1 MHTVNKKIMI
11 AVLTVV
17 LTAVCVISGMLLSG
31 HMPKTQDDTTTQP
44 TAVER
49 TIEPLPVGKKA
60 DLPKPVRGT
69 KFFVSAESV
78 GNTLPQTMQKIAQSG
93 FNCVVFLRAGAS
105 APFAVSD
112 DPAALSSAIADARK
126 AGLYTAAVVNTDT
139 PEAVCDFARKCG
151 ADCIVLSGQFAKSRE
166 QSVDALRAS
175 IRSFEDAAAS
185 TQLSALLW
193 DFPFDARLSAQNAGF
208 LTAFSKAA
216 QDSSLTGIYI
226 AADATGDAFS
236 SGADAWLTYAADRPL
251 WFGLTDKV
259 NAQKIGFLHTENAFS
274 QASSLLKLETEQ
286 SPVSFIFTE
295 YSAFA
300 LDAECG
306 KIVYNCMTQGIL
318 PDSYLK
324 TFKVTNHSGT
334 TITTTESKIT
344 FLGESNPA
352 YPLTCSG
359 KPVPVTDDGF
369 FAVEYDLKVGRNK
382 FDFVC
387 VGKTYSYTVQYNLD
401 LIRSISPSGTLKT
414 PGGNA
419 LEISVVAH
427 RKASVYA
434 TLNGAK
440 ITLVGSNALLSDAE
454 NGHMDTS
461 SDYVTFTG
469 KYNLPESTSKSMSL
483 GAIKAFASYQNASD
497 SITGAS
503 VTVTAAEKI
512 EALPVVDT
520 PKTTVA
526 SSTASTTQST
536 TQAPSTTVTTETE
549 PVVTTDEESEST
561 EGSSGT
567 SSTSSTSTGTTTST
581 TTSTTSTTSSTTTSV
596 KLDPPITPYKYNGI
610 AGTKRMCKI
619 KTYYTETMPLSP
631 LNDLSVPLSTPL
643 LAGTFDFI
651 TGESS
656 FDKYT
661 YYNLG
666 SGRRVYRKDVEVIE
680 KGYAMPANVLTLVNS
695 GTTSGKTNIDL
706 HLKWKV
712 PFNAVLNGQRY
723 VNDPKNRR
731 EYAVTS
737 LNAKSLDI
745 TFYYTAEAVGQPNV
759 SASGVVSSCEWVQ
772 SSSAQTCTLR
782 LYLRSASR
790 FYGYSVSYNADD
802 TLHISIKEK
811 GADSVSGKTV
821 MLDPGHGGSD
831 PGAPCAVNG
840 GTYNEAKIALAI
852 AEKVKAKLNAMG
864 ASVIMTRTSNS
875 DLTLDSRKRMARTN
889 NPDIFVSIHLD
900 SAASSSGYGT
910 TAFYYRPYSYALAK
924 SIHTHLVNTYVQ
936 NIYGTQKSTI
946 DRGTVFYPY
955 SVTRIEECPSVL
967 IECGYVSNLE
977 ECRIL
982 QNSKHQDS
990 IATAIANGIR
1000 DFFASN

>member
-1 MHTVNKKIMI
+1 MDTKKKVMI
-11 AVLTVV
+11 AALTVIL
-17 LTAVCVISGMLLSG
+17 LTVCITSGILLSG
-31 HMPKTQDDTTTQP
+31 HTPPKKADDPTTQTTTEP
-44 TAVER
+44 KL
-49 TIEPLPVGKKA
+49 EPLPVGKKA
-60 DLPKPVRGT
+60 ELPGAVRGT
-69 KFFVSAESV
+69 KLSVSGTNAGRPV
-78 GNTLPQTMQKIAQSG
+78 AQVMPELVKNG
-93 FNCVVFLRAGAS
+93 FNTVILHKSDASPVFTTQ
-105 APFAVSD
+105 D
-112 DPAALSSAIADARK
+112 DTSALSTAVTQAHS
-126 AGLYTAAVVNTDT
+126 AGLYTGVRLQADSPETAA
-139 PEAVCDFARKCG
+139 AFAKSSG
-151 ADCIVLSGQFAKSRE
+151 ADCIVLTGLYE
-166 QSVDALRAS
+166 QNRSTTLDALREMVRAY
-175 IRSFEDAAAS
+175 EEAVAP
-185 TQLSALLW
+185 TQVSALLW
-193 DFPFDARLSAQNAGF
+193 DLPFDARLNAQNAGF
-208 LTAFSKAA
+208 LTAFSKALRDA
-216 QDSSLTGIYI
+216 SCTGLYVVSNDAGDS
-226 AADATGDAFS
+226 FS
-236 SGADAWLTYAADRPL
+236 SGADAWLGYAADRPV
-251 WFGLTDKV
+251 WFSLTDRAGKS
-259 NAQKIGFLHTENAFS
+259 QSGFLRIEKTFS
-274 QASSLLKLETEQ
+274 QTSSLLKLETPQ
-286 SPVSFIFTE
+286 SPVSFIFAA
-295 YSAFA
+295 YSAFSD
-300 LDAECG
+300 DAECT
-306 KIVYNCMTQGIL
+306 KIVRNCLTQGIV

-324 TFKVTNHSGT
+324 TFRVTNIQGT
-334 TITTTESKIT
+334 SASTSESKFT
-344 FLGESNPA
+344 FLGECNPMF
-352 YPLTCSG
+352 PLVCNG
-359 KPVPVTDDGF
+359 KPVTVTDEGYF
-369 FAVEYDLKVGRNK
+369 SAEYDLKIGKNT
-382 FDFVC
+382 FDFSC
-387 VGKTYSYTVQYNLD
+387 NGKTYSYTVQYQLD
-401 LIRSISPSGTLKT
+401 LIRSISPSGSLQT
-414 PGGNA
+414 PGGSA

-440 ITLVGSNALLSDAE
+440 VTLVGSNALLSDSE

-469 KYNLPESTSKSMSL
+469 KYNLPESTSRSMSL
-483 GAIKAFASYQNASD
+483 GTIKAFASYQGTSD

-503 VTVTAAEKI
+503 VTVTAAEKV
-512 EALPVVDT
+512 EALPVVQE
-520 PKTTVA
+520 PKPTTSA
-526 SSTASTTQST
+526 TTASTTEST
-536 TQAPSTTVTTETE
+536 TESTTASTKPPQSESVSET
-549 PVVTTDEESEST
+549 DDESESASAA
-561 EGSSGT
+561 SSRAPIT
-567 SSTSSTSTGTTTST
+567 ASTTTTTTTTTST
-581 TTSTTSTTSSTTTSV
+581 SASTSSSV
-596 KLDPPITPYKYNGI
+596 KLPAPLTPYNYNGI

-631 LNDLSVPLSTPL
+631 LNDLSVPLTTPL

-680 KGYAMPANVLTLVNS
+680 KGYAMPANVLTLVSS
-695 GTTSGKTNIDL
+695 GTSSGKTNIDL

-712 PFNAVLNGQRY
+712 PFNAILNGQKY
-723 VNDPKNRR
+723 INDPRNRR

-759 SASGVVSSCEWVQ
+759 SASGVISSCEWVQ

-790 FYGYSVSYNADD
+790 FYGYSVSYNDNG

-831 PGAPCAVNG
+831 GGAPCAVNSS
-840 GTYNEAKIALAI
+840 TYNEAKIALAI
-852 AEKVKAKLNAMG
+852 AEKVKAKLQSMG

-889 NPDIFVSIHLD
+889 NPDVFVSIHLD
-900 SAASSSGYGT
+900 AAASSSGYGT

-924 SIHTHLVNTYVQ
+924 SIHTRLVNTYVQ

-982 QNSKHQDS
+982 QNAQHQDS
-990 IATAIANGIR
+990 IASAIANGIR
-1000 DFFASN
+1000 DYFASN

>member
-1 MHTVNKKIMI
+1 MHTVNKKILI
-11 AVLTVV
+11 GVLIVA
-17 LTAVCVISGMLLSG
+17 LTAVCAISGVLLSG
-31 HMPKTQDDTTTQP
+31 HIPSRPAENTTQP
-44 TAVER
+44 TTER
-49 TIEPLPVGKKA
+49 AIEPLPVGKKA
-60 DLPKPVRGT
+60 DVPSAVRGT
-69 KFFVSAESV
+69 KYFLS
-78 GNTLPQTMQKIAQSG
+78 QTSGTQMMQKIAQSG
-93 FNCVVFLRAGAS
+93 FNCVFLKPSKSDAAFS
-105 APFAVSD
+105 ATDVPS
-112 DPAALSSAIADARK
+112 ALSDAVAEARK
-126 AGLYTAAVVNTDT
+126 AGLYTAVDVRTDT
-139 PEAVCDFARKCG
+139 PDAVADFARKSG
-151 ADCIVLSGQFAKSRE
+151 ADCIVLSGVFEQCSTQSLDKLRE
-166 QSVDALRAS
+166 T
-175 IRSFEDAAAS
+175 IRSFEAS
-185 TQLSALLW
+185 ALPTQISALLW
-193 DFPFDARLSAQNAGF
+193 EFPFDAHLSAQNAGF
-208 LTAFSKAA
+208 LTAFSKAI
-216 QDSSLTGIYI
+216 QDASFTGVYVQT
-226 AADATGDAFS
+226 DDSDDAFA
-236 SGADAWLTYAADRPL
+236 SGADAWLTYAADKPI
-251 WFGLTDKV
+251 WFALTDSV
-259 NAQKIGFLHTENAFS
+259 NVQKAGFLHTEKAFAQTS
-274 QASSLLKLETEQ
+274 ALLKLETQ
-286 SPVSFIFTE
+286 QHPVSFIFTE
-295 YSAFA
+295 FSAFA
-300 LDAECG
+300 DDAECA
-306 KIVYNCMTQGIL
+306 KIVFNCMTQGFL

-324 TFKVTNHSGT
+324 TFKVTNHNGT

-352 YPLTCSG
+352 YALTCGG
-359 KPVPVTDDGF
+359 KSVPVTDDGF
-369 FAVEYDLKVGRNK
+369 FSVEYDLNVGKNR

-387 VGKTYSYTVQYNLD
+387 DGKTYTYTVQYNLD
-401 LIRSISPSGTLKT
+401 LIRSISPSGSLQT
-414 PGGNA
+414 PGGSA

-454 NGHMDTS
+454 SGHMDTS

-483 GAIKAFASYQNASD
+483 GPIKAFASYQSTSD
-497 SITGAS
+497 SITGAN

-512 EALPVVDT
+512 EALPVVEP
-520 PKTTVA
+520 PKTTATSATV
-526 SSTASTTQST
+526 STTESTTASTTS
-536 TQAPSTTVTTETE
+536 ATETAAAD
-549 PVVTTDEESEST
+549 TTDDETDLSET
-561 EGSSGT
+561 SSGG
-567 SSTSSTSTGTTTST
+567 SSSTSTTKVPISTATTTTTTTTTS
-581 TTSTTSTTSSTTTSV
+581 SSSSTV
-596 KLDPPITPYKYNGI
+596 KLDPPLTPYKYNGI

-619 KTYYTETMPLSP
+619 TTYYAETMPLSP
-631 LNDLSVPLSTPL
+631 LNDLSVPLTTPL
-643 LAGTFDFI
+643 LTGTFDFI

-656 FDKYT
+656 FDTYT

-680 KGYAMPANVLTLVNS
+680 KGYALPANVLTLVNS
-695 GTTSGKTNIDL
+695 GTSSGKTNINL

-712 PFNAVLNGQRY
+712 PFNAVLNGQKY
-723 VNDPKNRR
+723 INDPRNRR

-745 TFYYTAEAVGQPNV
+745 TFYYTAEAIGQPNV
-759 SASGVVSSCEWVQ
+759 SASGVISGCEWVQ

-811 GADSVSGKTV
+811 GSDSISGKTV
-821 MLDPGHGGSD
+821 MLDPGHGGTD
-831 PGAPCAVNG
+831 GGAPCAVNG
-840 GTYNEAKIALAI
+840 STYNEAKIALTI
-852 AEKVKAKLNAMG
+852 SEKVKAKLQAMG

-875 DLTLDSRKRMARTN
+875 DLTLVSRKRMARTN
-889 NPDIFVSIHLD
+889 NPDVFVSIHMD

-924 SIHTHLVNTYVQ
+924 SIHTQLVNTYVQ
-936 NIYGTQKSTI
+936 SIYGTQKSTI

-977 ECRIL
+977 ECKIL

>member
-1 MHTVNKKIMI
+1 MSAIQKKMMI

-17 LTAVCVISGMLLSG
+17 LTAVCVISGMLISG
-31 HMPKTQDDTTTQP
+31 HFPKSEPETTTQ
-44 TAVER
+44 TVTER
-49 TIEPLPVGKKA
+49 AIEPLPVGKKA
-60 DLPKPVRGT
+60 DLPKAVRGT
-69 KFFVSAESV
+69 KLYISEESAKSDV
-78 GNTLPQTMQKIAQSG
+78 TIAQTMQSIAKSG
-93 FNCVVFLRAGAS
+93 FNCVYLMQSKAANAFN
-105 APFAVSD
+105 PSD
-112 DPAALSSAIADARK
+112 DTAAVAAAVRDAHS
-126 AGLYTAAVVNTDT
+126 AGLYTAVSLKSYK
-139 PEAVCDFARKCG
+139 PEDAASFAASSG
-151 ADCIVLSGQFAKSRE
+151 ADCLILAGMTDGSRTSTADQTE
-166 QSVDALRAS
+166 SLILAYES
-175 IRSFEDAAAS
+175 AAAP
-185 TQLSALLW
+185 TQGSAILW
-193 DFPFDARLSAQNAGF
+193 DVPFDARLSAQNAGF
-208 LTAFSKAA
+208 LTAFSKAIRNA
-216 QDSSLTGIYI
+216 ACTGLYLPSGVSGDSF
-226 AADATGDAFS
+226 AA
-236 SGADAWLTYAADRPL
+236 GADAWLSYAADKPV
-251 WFGLTDKV
+251 WFGLSDSV
-259 NAQKIGFLHTENAFS
+259 NPTAAGFRHIESAFS
-274 QASSLLKLETEQ
+274 QTSSLLKLETEQ
-286 SPVSFIFTE
+286 SPVSFVFTE
-295 YSAFA
+295 FSAFSG
-300 LDAECG
+300 DAECAT
-306 KIVYNCMTQGIL
+306 IVRNCMTQGFL

-324 TFKVTNHSGT
+324 TFKMINHSGT
-334 TITTTESKIT
+334 SITTTESRIT
-344 FLGESNPA
+344 FLGECNPA
-352 YPLTCSG
+352 SALTCNG
-359 KPVPVTDDGF
+359 NPIPVTDDGF
-369 FAVEYDLKVGRNK
+369 FSAEFALNVGKNK

-387 VGKTYSYTVQYNLD
+387 DGKTYSYNVQYQLD
-401 LIRSISPSGTLKT
+401 LIRSISPSGSLRT
-414 PGGNA
+414 PGGSA

-440 ITLVGSNALLSDAE
+440 ITLVGSNALLSDSDS
-454 NGHMDTS
+454 GHMDTS

-469 KYNLPESTSKSMSL
+469 KYNLPESSSKNISL
-483 GAIKAFASYQNASD
+483 GTIKAYASYKGSSD

-503 VTVTAAEKI
+503 VTVTAAEKV
-512 EALPVVDT
+512 EALPVVET
-520 PKTTVA
+520 PKTST
-526 SSTASTTQST
+526 TASTTAS
-536 TQAPSTTVTTETE
+536 TTET
-549 PVVTTDEESEST
+549 TTAS
-561 EGSSGT
+561 
-567 SSTSSTSTGTTTST
+567 TTST
-581 TTSTTSTTSSTTTSV
+581 TAAPQSETMSEEDVSSETHSSSSSSTSSTTSTTSSTSSSTSSATSAV
-596 KLDPPITPYKYNGI
+596 KLDPALTPYNYNGI
-610 AGTKRMCKI
+610 PGTKRMCRI

-631 LNDLSVPLSTPL
+631 LNDLSVPLTTPL
-643 LAGTFDFI
+643 LVGTFDFI

-656 FDKYT
+656 FRKYT

-680 KGYAMPANVLTLVNS
+680 KAYALPANVLTHVNS
-695 GTTSGKTNIDL
+695 GTYSGKTSIDL

-745 TFYYTAEAVGQPNV
+745 TFYYTAEAIGQPNV
-759 SASGVVSSCEWVQ
+759 SASGVISSCEWVQ
-772 SSSAQTCTLR
+772 SSSAQTVTLR

-811 GADSVSGKTV
+811 GSDSISGKTV

-840 GTYNEAKIALAI
+840 TTYNEAKIALAI
-852 AEKVKAKLNAMG
+852 AEKVKAKLQSMG
-864 ASVIMTRTSNS
+864 AAVMMTRTSNS

-889 NPDIFVSIHLD
+889 NPDVFVSIHMD
-900 SAASSSGYGT
+900 SAASSTGYGT

-924 SIHTHLVNTYVQ
+924 SIHTQLVNTYVQ

-990 IATAIANGIR
+990 IASAIANGIR